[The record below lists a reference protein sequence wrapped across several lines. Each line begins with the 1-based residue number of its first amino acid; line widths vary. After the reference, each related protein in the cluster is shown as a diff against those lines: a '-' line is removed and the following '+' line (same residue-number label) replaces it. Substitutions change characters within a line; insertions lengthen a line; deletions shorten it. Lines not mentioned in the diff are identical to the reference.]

1 MEQIEAARNFIQ
13 DAVEYINGREGKA
26 PDPEAALDALAE
38 ATSALAQA
46 EKDKQALDKLCEI
59 LSTGDRPW
67 PSGADFLDWTAEI
80 VRQTGRVI
88 R

>member
-1 MEQIEAARNFIQ
+1 MEQADQ
-13 DAVEYINGREGKA
+13 
-26 PDPEAALDALAE
+26 AALSLAQ
-38 ATSALAQA
+38 AQA
-46 EKDKQALDKLCEI
+46 EKDKQALDTLCEI
-59 LSTGDRPW
+59 LSTGNKPW